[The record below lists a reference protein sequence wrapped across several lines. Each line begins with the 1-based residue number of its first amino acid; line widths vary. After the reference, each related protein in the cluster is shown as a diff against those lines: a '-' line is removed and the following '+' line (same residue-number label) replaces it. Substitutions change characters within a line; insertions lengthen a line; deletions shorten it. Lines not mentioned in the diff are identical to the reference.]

1 MMKDTE
7 EREIRITQQF
17 RSRDAMVYDLK
28 GATGRLTLRVSAS
41 EDGGGVPLW
50 RVAASTS
57 TSPEAVSVSESG
69 GTRAEALRAVSVAWG
84 EKRAANN
91 LPVFDWEAVARVLAA
106 VRAI

>member
-1 MMKDTE
+1 MKETE

-41 EDGGGVPLW
+41 NDGSASPTW

-69 GTRAEALRAVSVAWG
+69 VTRAEALHAVSLAWA

-91 LPVFDWEAVARVLAA
+91 LPVFDWEAVARALAA

>member
-1 MMKDTE
+1 MKDSE

-28 GATGRLTLRVSAS
+28 GSTGRLTLRVSAS
-41 EDGGGVPLW
+41 EDGGGVPTW
-50 RVAASTS
+50 RIAASTS
-57 TSPEAVSVSESG
+57 TSPEAVSVAESG
-69 GTRAEALRAVSVAWG
+69 GTRAEALRAVGLMWA

-91 LPVFDWEAVARVLAA
+91 LPTFDWEAVARALAA